1 MILLQYCFVF
11 ISYTKV
17 PHVMYVDSGY
27 YSKAPTTYY
36 VQVMNKL
43 ASILLCRL
51 CTLIFNSVLFRL
63 RNTFIVFLFFTTP

>member
-1 MILLQYCFVF
+1 
-11 ISYTKV
+11 
-17 PHVMYVDSGY
+17 MYEDSGNY
-27 YSKAPTTYY
+27 NKAPTTYY